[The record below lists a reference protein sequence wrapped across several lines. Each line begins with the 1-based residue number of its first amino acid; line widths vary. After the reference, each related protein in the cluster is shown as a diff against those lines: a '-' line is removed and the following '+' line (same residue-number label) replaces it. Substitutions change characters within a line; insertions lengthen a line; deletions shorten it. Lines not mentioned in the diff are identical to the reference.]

1 MQILAI
7 NLISILSSLNR
18 ALATAVVILSFA
30 LLVYILSHN
39 LRSSVAR
46 SFSALIACVCIAYAG
61 DVALFAT
68 TSLERATP
76 WLRLQWVGIAFTPAA
91 YLHFT
96 DSLLRTT
103 NSLSELRRW
112 AVRGG
117 YLVGLV
123 LLSLAFWTTWLVRDG
138 VHSPGITQFHAGPL
152 FWLFTAYFFAT
163 VVWGAYNTVRAR
175 QRCLTHT
182 SRRRMTYLAASF
194 AAPAL
199 GVFPYLL
206 LASAPSPSVLS
217 QAAFFTVLF
226 VGNLGIATMIAVMS
240 YSVAYFG
247 VLTPDRVVKHNF
259 IHFLLRGP
267 LLATAVIFVF
277 MAVPQVAVIFNLPRD
292 AVLVSAV
299 VFVIVVGQLAI
310 SLAKPAID
318 RIVFHRD
325 REEVEWIQELDRRL
339 LTTTDLQQALEN
351 ILAALCE
358 VLRVRTG
365 FIANLSARSGP
376 RLETQYGSEEAVEGA
391 LRNVSVEA
399 LVNAARN
406 GHSERL
412 FVPQDG
418 FWFALLRTKSR
429 DSVLGLLGLEVSDR
443 SELTDYDRAVAMALI
458 GQAERALEDRA
469 LQHGVFSAL
478 RRMIPELD
486 QVQRL
491 RGTTRY
497 TGSPGLETVVLDDP
511 AQSAEFTHIVR
522 DALNHYWGGPQ
533 LAHSPLLAMG
543 VVQQALHQHDG
554 NAVRALRAVLGQAV
568 DNLRPDGERRLT
580 ATEWLLYNILELK
593 FIQGLRVRD
602 VAQRLAMSESDLYR
616 KQRVAIEEVAR
627 ALLAMEQSRL
637 ARVSQV
643 DSDVPGPAGIEPSG
657 INMPDDAPHQSS
669 KVDVSPSGNP

>member
-18 ALATAVVILSFA
+18 ALATAIVILSFA
-30 LLVYILSHN
+30 LLVYILTHN

-68 TSLERATP
+68 TSFESATP

-91 YLHFT
+91 YLHLT

-117 YLVGLV
+117 YLIGLA
-123 LLSLAFWTTWLVRDG
+123 LLPLAFGTTWLVHDG
-138 VHSPGITQFHAGPL
+138 VHSPGITQFRAGPL
-152 FWLFTAYFFAT
+152 FWLFTGYFFAT
-163 VVWGAYNTVRAR
+163 VAWGAYNTIRAR

-182 SRRRMTYLAASF
+182 SRRRMTYLAVSF

-206 LASAPSPSVLS
+206 VASAPSASFLS
-217 QAAFFTVLF
+217 QAAFFTLLF
-226 VGNLGIATMIAVMS
+226 VVNLGIATMIGVMS

-259 IHFLLRGP
+259 VHFLLRGP

-277 MAVPQVAVIFNLPRD
+277 MAMPQVAVILSLPRD
-292 AVLVSAV
+292 AILVSAV

-318 RIVFHRD
+318 RVVFHRD

-365 FIANLSARSGP
+365 FIANLSARTGP

-391 LRNVSVEA
+391 LRNVRVEE

-406 GHSERL
+406 GHSERV
-412 FVPQDG
+412 FVSQAG

-429 DSVLGLLGLEVSDR
+429 DSILGLLALEVGDRTELSDH
-443 SELTDYDRAVAMALI
+443 DRAVTAALI
-458 GQAERALEDRA
+458 AQAERALEDRA
-469 LQHGVFSAL
+469 LQHNVFSAL

-511 AQSAEFTHIVR
+511 AQSSEFTHMVR

-533 LAHSPLLAMG
+533 LAHSPLLG
-543 VVQQALHQHDG
+543 LRVVQAALQQHDG

-616 KQRVAIEEVAR
+616 KQRIAIEEVAR
-627 ALLAMEQSRL
+627 ALLAMEQNGT
-637 ARVSQV
+637 ARESQAI
-643 DSDVPGPAGIEPSG
+643 SDVRHGAGVERPR
-657 INMPDDAPHQSS
+657 
-669 KVDVSPSGNP
+669 VDVPDTAGNPSWYDMRR